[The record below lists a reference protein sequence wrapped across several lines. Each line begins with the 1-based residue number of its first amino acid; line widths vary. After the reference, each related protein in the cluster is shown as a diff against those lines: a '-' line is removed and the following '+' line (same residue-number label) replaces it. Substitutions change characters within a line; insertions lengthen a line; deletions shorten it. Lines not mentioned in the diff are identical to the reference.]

1 MELFTLTIVTNMT
14 KNSHENI
21 IDMINND
28 YI

>member
-1 MELFTLTIVTNMT
+1 MELFTLTILTNMT
-14 KNSHENI
+14 KNTHQNI